1 MFWFCLCHFIFPL
14 FFLATYVGSE
24 FATIGCLL
32 SLLLSTAP
40 AQPLWC
46 NCLSSIR
53 LRSSSCK
60 RLPQHGGMY
69 GVSSFLVFFLSSFLP
84 FSFYNLGN
92 VSFFLKLLFCFHV
105 RWYSLLK
112 WSSLITDIQTNQQ
125 RKRKSVNSVV
135 CCMVGSTR
143 SGNNSRPG
151 MNLGLIRV
159 RSLWL

>member
-92 VSFFLKLLFCFHV
+92 VSFFLIAFLFP
-105 RWYSLLK
+105 R
-112 WSSLITDIQTNQQ
+112 
-125 RKRKSVNSVV
+125 SVV
-135 CCMVGSTR
+135 FATEMVISYYRYSDKSATEKKICQFGGLLHGRQYTQWQQFTPR
-143 SGNNSRPG
+143 HEPG
-151 MNLGLIRV
+151 AY
-159 RSLWL
+159 